1 MEHKTADK
9 TAVTPASPATPSL
22 EVLGS
27 KAPNRRER
35 RERDRERQ
43 DRSTDE
49 KGFVQPRARAYER
62 RSGTGRPPNEQK
74 RSGAGK
80 GNWGKLGSEQDVEA
94 EAPEPR
100 ESEVKEV
107 EEKKEAAA
115 PADAEKKE
123 GDAAPAEKKEDE
135 AEKIVITFDEYK
147 KTHTEEKPNIALPA
161 PRAAGDG
168 TKQDWSKFTKLKKE
182 EDILRVQAQ
191 KKKDAAA
198 KKEGSKEGTQDAAAA
213 AVPKTDEK
221 KKQKKEVV
229 PLVFNIKDRDENSK
243 KNRSNF
249 DEKKGSPSQA
259 PDRNQFPTLKETI
272 KSAEP
277 IKA

>member
-1 MEHKTADK
+1 LLM
-9 TAVTPASPATPSL
+9 L
-22 EVLGS
+22 
-27 KAPNRRER
+27 RR
-35 RERDRERQ
+35 
-43 DRSTDE
+43 
-49 KGFVQPRARAYER
+49 
-62 RSGTGRPPNEQK
+62 
-74 RSGAGK
+74 
-80 GNWGKLGSEQDVEA
+80 
-94 EAPEPR
+94 
-100 ESEVKEV
+100 
-107 EEKKEAAA
+107 KKEMLLLQ
-115 PADAEKKE
+115 K
-123 GDAAPAEKKEDE
+123 KKEDE

-147 KTHTEEKPNIALPA
+147 KTHTEEKPNISLPV

-182 EDILRVQAQ
+182 EDILRAQAQ
-191 KKKDAAA
+191 KKKDAA
-198 KKEGSKEGTQDAAAA
+198 KKEGSKEGSQDA

-249 DEKKGSPSQA
+249 DEKKGNPSQA